1 MPLSAPAP
9 FGWRGFPV
17 THSAG
22 TSCGHGAGAEGTQ
35 PGGSVFWG
43 HLLREGGL
51 GVPPPGRNRSV
62 LCQED
67 CRPYLGNLLFLQ
79 AAGLGPGD
87 QRAAGLLPGLCP
99 LTHHVRKSNQVGLGT
114 QLTHSATRHCC
125 CCSVALLCPTLCDPM
140 DCSTPGF
147 PVLCQLPELAQTQV
161 HWVVLQVFLDL
172 LLLHS
177 NPL

>member
-1 MPLSAPAP
+1 M
-9 FGWRGFPV
+9 

-99 LTHHVRKSNQVGLGT
+99 LTHLAWAIPSCCGAQEVVKTYVF
-114 QLTHSATRHCC
+114 SAPKPKN
-125 CCSVALLCPTLCDPM
+125 AY
-140 DCSTPGF
+140 
-147 PVLCQLPELAQTQV
+147 
-161 HWVVLQVFLDL
+161 
-172 LLLHS
+172 
-177 NPL
+177 